1 MKVVFWILG
10 AVLVLVAI
18 DNRLQ
23 LGSERSK
30 RIELEAET
38 NRIQMT
44 SYYRGLEERSRL
56 MNESF
61 WGDIEAAGGYVRRNK
76 DGGATIWIVPSEAD
90 SARRVDSLL
99 AVPPKDRQLDIDTT
113 IIYDSSEVTE

>member
-30 RIELEAET
+30 RIELEAEI